1 MSRSVLGVHLGPIVG
16 VGLKIA
22 QQCCNAAAVLLI
34 LNMDLDNLKTFLE
47 VARLGSF
54 SRAAEKVL
62 RSQPAVSAQIR
73 QLEQEYGKR
82 LFDRNAKSVRL
93 TPAGEIVFDYA
104 QQLLTL
110 QTRAQQAVAE
120 QDGIR
125 SGTLSIGANEGTFLY
140 VLPRVLAKYH
150 KQFPKVKISVYRS
163 FTHKVTTKVEEGA
176 VDLGILTMPVKS
188 PSLEVIPVFRDRI
201 LLMAGSASPLF
212 GKKTATLEEFAAQ
225 PIILPKTGSIRKLM
239 EKNLRPFRDNLN
251 VTMEL
256 TSVVMIKRFVR
267 AGFGVSLI
275 CRSFAAE
282 NVQRGEVKLLQIEGL
297 DLWRELALVYRKDRS
312 LPLIASAFV
321 EVARKELAVQ
331 SVK

>member
-1 MSRSVLGVHLGPIVG
+1 
-16 VGLKIA
+16 
-22 QQCCNAAAVLLI
+22 
-34 LNMDLDNLKTFLE
+34 MDLDNLKTFIE
-47 VARLGSF
+47 VARLASF

-73 QLEQEYGKR
+73 QLEQEYGQR
-82 LFDRNAKSVRL
+82 LFDRSAKSVRL
-93 TPAGEIVFDYA
+93 TPAGDVVFNYA
-104 QQLLTL
+104 NQLLAL
-110 QTRAQQAVAE
+110 QAKSFQAVSE
-120 QDGIR
+120 QDGVR

-140 VLPRVLAKYH
+140 VLPKVLARYH

-163 FTHKVTTKVEEGA
+163 FTHKVTEKVEEGT
-176 VDLGILTMPVKS
+176 VDLGVLTMPVKS

-201 LLMAGSASPLF
+201 LLMVGPASPLF
-212 GKKTATLEEFAAQ
+212 KKKSATLEELSAE
-225 PIILPKTGSIRKLM
+225 PIILPKTGSIRKIM
-239 EKNLRPFRDNLN
+239 EKNLRPFRDDLN

-275 CRSFAAE
+275 CRNFAAE
-282 NVQRGEVKLLQIEGL
+282 NVRRDEVRLLKVEGL

-331 SVK
+331 SAE

>member
-1 MSRSVLGVHLGPIVG
+1 
-16 VGLKIA
+16 
-22 QQCCNAAAVLLI
+22 
-34 LNMDLDNLKTFLE
+34 MDLDNLKTFIE
-47 VARLGSF
+47 VAKLGSF

-73 QLEQEYGKR
+73 QLEQEYGQR
-82 LFDRNAKSVRL
+82 LFDRSAKSVRL
-93 TPAGEIVFDYA
+93 TPAGEVVLDYA
-104 QQLLTL
+104 HQLLTL
-110 QTRAQQAVAE
+110 QARSQQAVSE
-120 QDGIR
+120 QDGVR
-125 SGTLSIGANEGTFLY
+125 TGTLSIGANEGTFLY

-163 FTHKVTTKVEEGA
+163 FTHKVTGKVEEGT
-176 VDLGILTMPVKS
+176 VDLGVLTMPVKS
-188 PSLEVIPVFRDRI
+188 PSLEIIPVFRDRI
-201 LLMAGSASPLF
+201 LLMAGPASPLF
-212 GKKTATLEEFAAQ
+212 RQSSATLKEFAAE

-239 EKNLRPFRDNLN
+239 EKHLRPFRDDLN

-282 NVQRGEVKLLQIEGL
+282 NIQRREVKLLKIEGL

-312 LPLIASAFV
+312 LPMIASAFV
-321 EVARKELAVQ
+321 EVARKELALQAERGGIPVLND
-331 SVK
+331 VH

>member
-1 MSRSVLGVHLGPIVG
+1 MYSVIFLLIG
-16 VGLKIA
+16 KSA
-22 QQCCNAAAVLLI
+22 TAASYSCNVSAVLLI
-34 LNMDLDNLKTFLE
+34 LNMDLDNLKTFIE
-47 VARLGSF
+47 VARLASF

-73 QLEQEYGKR
+73 QLEQEYGQR
-82 LFDRNAKSVRL
+82 LFDRSAKSVRL
-93 TPAGEIVFDYA
+93 TPAGEVVFNYA
-104 QQLLTL
+104 NQLLAL
-110 QTRAQQAVAE
+110 QAKSLQAVSE
-120 QDGIR
+120 QDGVR

-140 VLPRVLAKYH
+140 VLPKVLAKYH

-163 FTHKVTTKVEEGA
+163 FTHKVTEKVEEGT
-176 VDLGILTMPVKS
+176 VDLGVLTMPVKS
-188 PSLEVIPVFRDRI
+188 PSLEAIPVFRDRI
-201 LLMAGSASPLF
+201 LLMVGPASPLF
-212 GKKTATLEEFAAQ
+212 KKKSATLEELSAE
-225 PIILPKTGSIRKLM
+225 PIILPKTGSIRKIM

-275 CRSFAAE
+275 CRNFAAE
-282 NVQRGEVKLLQIEGL
+282 NVRRDEVRLLKVEGL

-331 SVK
+331 SAE

>member
-1 MSRSVLGVHLGPIVG
+1 MNEKAGASIFYS
-16 VGLKIA
+16 
-22 QQCCNAAAVLLI
+22 CNVSAVLLI
-34 LNMDLDNLKTFLE
+34 LRVDLDNLKTFIE
-47 VARLGSF
+47 VARLASF

-73 QLEQEYGKR
+73 QLEQEYGQR
-82 LFDRNAKSVRL
+82 LFDRSAKSVRL
-93 TPAGEIVFDYA
+93 TPAGEVVLNYA
-104 QQLLTL
+104 NQLLSL
-110 QTRAQQAVAE
+110 QARSIQEVSE
-120 QDGIR
+120 QDGVR

-163 FTHKVTTKVEEGA
+163 FTHKVSEKVEEGT
-176 VDLGILTMPVKS
+176 VDLGVLTMPVKS

-201 LLMAGSASPLF
+201 LLMAGPTSPLF
-212 GKKTATLEEFAAQ
+212 KKKSATLEELAAQ
-225 PIILPKTGSIRKLM
+225 PIILPKTGSIRKIM
-239 EKNLRPFRDNLN
+239 EKQLRPYRDNLN

-275 CRSFAAE
+275 CRNFAAE
-282 NVQRGEVKLLQIEGL
+282 NVRRDEVRLLKVEGL

-321 EVARKELAVQ
+321 DVARKELAVQ
-331 SVK
+331 SAE

>member
-1 MSRSVLGVHLGPIVG
+1 
-16 VGLKIA
+16 
-22 QQCCNAAAVLLI
+22 
-34 LNMDLDNLKTFLE
+34 MDLDNLKTFIE
-47 VARLGSF
+47 VARLASF

-73 QLEQEYGKR
+73 QLEQEYGQR
-82 LFDRNAKSVRL
+82 LFDRSAKSVRL
-93 TPAGEIVFDYA
+93 TPAGEVVFNYA
-104 QQLLTL
+104 NQLLTL
-110 QTRAQQAVAE
+110 QAKSLQAVSE
-120 QDGIR
+120 QDGVR

-140 VLPRVLAKYH
+140 VLPKVLARYH

-163 FTHKVTTKVEEGA
+163 FTHKVTEKVEEGT
-176 VDLGILTMPVKS
+176 VDLGVLTMPVKS

-201 LLMAGSASPLF
+201 LLMVGPASPLF
-212 GKKTATLEEFAAQ
+212 KKKSATLEELSAE
-225 PIILPKTGSIRKLM
+225 PIILPKTGSIRKIM

-275 CRSFAAE
+275 CRNFAAE
-282 NVQRGEVKLLQIEGL
+282 NVRRDEVRLLKVEGL

-331 SVK
+331 SAE

>member
-1 MSRSVLGVHLGPIVG
+1 
-16 VGLKIA
+16 
-22 QQCCNAAAVLLI
+22 
-34 LNMDLDNLKTFLE
+34 MDLDNLKTFIE
-47 VARLGSF
+47 VARLASF

-73 QLEQEYGKR
+73 QLEQEYGQR
-82 LFDRNAKSVRL
+82 LFDRSAKSVRL
-93 TPAGEIVFDYA
+93 TPAGEVVLDYA
-104 QQLLTL
+104 NQLLTL
-110 QTRAQQAVAE
+110 QARSLQAVSE
-120 QDGIR
+120 QDGVR
-125 SGTLSIGANEGTFLY
+125 TGTLSIGANEGTFLY

-163 FTHKVTTKVEEGA
+163 FTHKVTDKVEEGA
-176 VDLGILTMPVKS
+176 VDLGVLTMPVKS
-188 PSLEVIPVFRDRI
+188 PSMETIPVFRDRI
-201 LLMAGSASPLF
+201 LLMVGPNSPLF
-212 GKKTATLEEFAAQ
+212 KKKTATLEELSNE

-239 EKNLRPFRDNLN
+239 EKHLRPYREHLN

-275 CRSFAAE
+275 CRNFAAE
-282 NVQRGEVKLLQIEGL
+282 NVRRDEVRLLKVEGL

-321 EVARKELAVQ
+321 EVARKELAVE
-331 SVK
+331 SAE